1 MKPYYFIGV
10 LRCRMEGGH
19 KSLEASVV
27 KQEAG
32 HEAIVKGEYA
42 D

>member
-1 MKPYYFIGV
+1 
-10 LRCRMEGGH
+10 MEGGY
-19 KSLEASVV
+19 KSLEAPVV

-32 HEAIVKGEYA
+32 HEATMEGEYA